1 MTSENLSTSAAGNLS
16 PAHRSALILMTA
28 GLLGILALHLLLA
41 LLAGLAAFVLHR
53 RLVVS
58 LQRWFTPRSAHTL
71 ALLLMLL
78 AFAAGLAAVVEGLTE
93 LSAASASGGLPRLMQ
108 LMAETL
114 NQLRASAPA
123 WLASRLPAS
132 AAALHDMVAQW
143 LQAHAAQV
151 QLWSSHTL
159 RGLAYVLAG
168 LVVGFLASATGAALP
183 AAASPLMLAWRDR
196 LQQLAQA
203 FSDVVAAQLRIAAI
217 NTILTAIFLLLV
229 LPLLGQDV
237 PLASTLV
244 ALTFFA
250 SLLPIIGNLISN
262 TAIVLV
268 SLTVSPWLGLVSL
281 GFLIGVHKFEY
292 FLNAHIVGTRIRAH
306 TYELLAA
313 MLVMEAAFGLAGL
326 VAAPIY
332 YAWMTREMRTYG
344 FA

>member
-1 MTSENLSTSAAGNLS
+1 MA
-16 PAHRSALILMTA
+16 A
-28 GLLGILALHLLLA
+28 GLLGVLALHLLLA
-41 LLAGLAAFVLHR
+41 LLAGLAAFVLHQ
-53 RLVVS
+53 RLVES
-58 LQRWFTPRSAHTL
+58 LKKRFTTRSAHAL
-71 ALLLMLL
+71 ALLLVLH
-78 AFAAGLAAVVEGLTE
+78 AFVAGVAAVVEGLTE

-114 NQLRASAPA
+114 NQLRASMPA

-132 AAALHDMVAQW
+132 AAALHDTVTQW

-183 AAASPLMLAWRDR
+183 AAASPLVLAWRGR

-217 NTILTAIFLLLV
+217 NTILTAIYLLLA
-229 LPLLGQDV
+229 LPLLGRGV
-237 PLASTLV
+237 PLAGTLV
-244 ALTFFA
+244 AVTFFA

-292 FLNAHIVGTRIRAH
+292 FLNAHIVGTRIRVH

-313 MLVMEAAFGLAGL
+313 MLVLEAAFGLAGL